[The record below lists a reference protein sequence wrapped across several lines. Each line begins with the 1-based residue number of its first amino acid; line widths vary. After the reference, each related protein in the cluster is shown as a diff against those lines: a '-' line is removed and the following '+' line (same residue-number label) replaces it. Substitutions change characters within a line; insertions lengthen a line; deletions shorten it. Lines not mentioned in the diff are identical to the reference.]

1 MTQGNLF
8 EWLLK
13 NISINSCFTKYIQDM
28 SGDAYRAIWKVFD
41 KERNLMKA
49 LLVAVNAKYIHSN
62 LGIYSIRAYGLAH
75 GIPASGLEIAEYTIN
90 QNQDEI
96 LADIYRRKPEWIGF
110 SCYIWNIREIMDL
123 AVELQ
128 KVLPEVPI
136 WLGGPEVSYHAVT
149 FVKDHPWLTGIMV
162 GEGEETFLELYR
174 AYERGGG
181 LADERGT
188 ELADVAG
195 IVYRVEREPSHTME
209 RNLSPN
215 IERELSQNEDSKKLM
230 SAENVLAGEPR
241 GSEII
246 QTAPRPKLPMDA
258 LTFPYEDMEG
268 LEHRIVYYETSRGCP
283 FGCSYCLSST
293 DRQVRLRSMELVE
306 QELQF
311 FLDHR
316 VPQVKFV
323 DRTFNCQREHTM
335 AIWNYI
341 YEHDNGVTNFH
352 FELSAELLTEEEI
365 ACVSRFR
372 PGLAQFEIG
381 VQSTNVDTM
390 KAINRVCDLQRL
402 RDRVA
407 RIYVGRNIHQ
417 HLDLIA
423 GLPYED
429 YASFRNSYN
438 EVHSMKP
445 DQLQLG
451 FLKLLQGSPLEG
463 KQEDYGIV
471 CQDRPPYEVLYTP
484 WLSYDDVLRLKQ
496 VEAMTEQY
504 YNSHQFEASRRY
516 MESLFPAPFDFY
528 QSLGAYYG
536 KMADLGA
543 HHSRI
548 QNYEILLEFLVSF
561 TDGDQEILSQ
571 LMTYDLYAR
580 ENLKTRP
587 GFARDEQDSDWRE
600 QERSWYQDTRHLEQ
614 YLPEYL
620 DYEWK
625 QTLRMTHLEKFEWNV
640 LRYLDEGTLIMEP
653 CVLLFDYQ
661 KRDRLSHQAWVVDVS
676 DSFY

>member
-1 MTQGNLF
+1 MLSYGIT
-8 EWLLK
+8 
-13 NISINSCFTKYIQDM
+13 I
-28 SGDAYRAIWKVFD
+28 AYMVFD
-41 KERNLMKA
+41 KERDSMKA

-75 GIPASGLEIAEYTIN
+75 GIQASCLEIAEYTIN
-90 QNQDEI
+90 QNPEEI
-96 LADIYRRKPEWIGF
+96 LADIYRRKPELIGF

-123 AVELQ
+123 AVELH
-128 KVLPEVPI
+128 KVMPELPI
-136 WLGGPEVSYHAVT
+136 WFGGPEVSYHAVT
-149 FVKDHPWLTGIMV
+149 FVQEHPWLTGIMV

-174 AYERGGG
+174 AYEC
-181 LADERGT
+181 GT
-188 ELADVAG
+188 ELEDVAG
-195 IVYRVEREPSHTME
+195 LVYRME
-209 RNLSPN
+209 RDLSKNADKNESPN
-215 IERELSQNEDSKKLM
+215 MERATVESICSPQ
-230 SAENVLAGEPR
+230 
-241 GSEII
+241 EII
-246 QTAPRPKLPMDA
+246 QTVSRPKLPMDA
-258 LTFPYEDMEG
+258 LVFPYEDMEG

-311 FLDHR
+311 FLDHQ

-352 FELSAELLTEEEI
+352 FELSADLLTDEEI
-365 ACVSRFR
+365 AYVSQFR
-372 PGLAQFEIG
+372 PGLLQFEIG

-390 KAINRVCDLQRL
+390 KAINRVCDLQHL

-438 EVHSMKP
+438 DVHSMKP

-451 FLKLLQGSPLEG
+451 FLKLLQGSPMEG
-463 KQEDYGIV
+463 KQEEYGIV

-504 YNSHQFEASRRY
+504 YNSQQFEASRRY
-516 MESLFPAPFDFY
+516 MESLFPTPFDFY
-528 QSLGAYYG
+528 QSLGTYYHE
-536 KMADLGA
+536 MVELGV
-543 HHSRI
+543 HRSRI
-548 QNYEILLEFLVSF
+548 QNYEILLDFLVTC
-561 TDGDQEILSQ
+561 TDGDRGILSQ

-580 ENLKTRP
+580 ENLKSRP
-587 GFARDEQDSDWRE
+587 GFARDDQDADWRKK
-600 QERSWYQDTRHLEQ
+600 ERGWYQDTRQLER

-620 DYEWK
+620 DYGWK
-625 QTLRMTHLEKFEWNV
+625 QTLRMTHLERFDLDV
-640 LRYLDEGTLIMEP
+640 LRYLDEGILVMKS
-653 CVLLFDYQ
+653 CVLLFDYR
-661 KRDRLSHQAWVVDVS
+661 KRDPLSHQARVVDVS
-676 DSFY
+676 GFWQGR

>member
-1 MTQGNLF
+1 
-8 EWLLK
+8 
-13 NISINSCFTKYIQDM
+13 
-28 SGDAYRAIWKVFD
+28 
-41 KERNLMKA
+41 MKA

-75 GIPASGLEIAEYTIN
+75 GIPASCLEIAEYTIN
-90 QNQDEI
+90 QNPEEI
-96 LADIYRRKPEWIGF
+96 LADIYRRKPELIGF

-123 AVELQ
+123 AVELH
-128 KVLPEVPI
+128 KVMPELPI
-136 WLGGPEVSYHAVT
+136 WFGGPEVSYHAVT
-149 FVKDHPWLTGIMV
+149 FVQEHPWLTGIMV

-174 AYERGGG
+174 AYEC
-181 LADERGT
+181 GT
-188 ELADVAG
+188 ELEDVAG
-195 IVYRVEREPSHTME
+195 LVYRME
-209 RNLSPN
+209 RDLSKNADKNESPN
-215 IERELSQNEDSKKLM
+215 MERATVESICSPQ
-230 SAENVLAGEPR
+230 
-241 GSEII
+241 EII
-246 QTAPRPKLPMDA
+246 QTVSRPKLPMDA
-258 LTFPYEDMEG
+258 LVFPYEDMEG

-311 FLDHR
+311 FLDHQ

-352 FELSAELLTEEEI
+352 FELSADLLTDEEI
-365 ACVSRFR
+365 AYVSQFR
-372 PGLAQFEIG
+372 PGLLQFEIG

-390 KAINRVCDLQRL
+390 KAINRVCDLQHL
-402 RDRVA
+402 GDRVA

-438 EVHSMKP
+438 DVHSMKP

-451 FLKLLQGSPLEG
+451 FLKLLQGSPMEG
-463 KQEDYGIV
+463 KQEEYGII

-504 YNSHQFEASRRY
+504 YNSQQFEASRRY
-516 MESLFPAPFDFY
+516 MESLFPTPFDFY
-528 QSLGAYYG
+528 QSLGTYYHE
-536 KMADLGA
+536 MAELGV
-543 HHSRI
+543 HRSRI
-548 QNYEILLEFLVSF
+548 QNYEILLDFLATC
-561 TDGDQEILSQ
+561 TDGDRGILSQ

-580 ENLKTRP
+580 ENLKSRP
-587 GFARDEQDSDWRE
+587 SFAHDDQDADWRE
-600 QERSWYQDTRHLEQ
+600 KERVWYQDTRQLER

-620 DYEWK
+620 DYGWK
-625 QTLRMTHLEKFEWNV
+625 QTLRMTHLERFDLDV
-640 LRYLDEGTLIMEP
+640 LRYLDEGTLVMKA

-661 KRDRLSHQAWVVDVS
+661 KRDPLSHQARVVDVS
-676 DSFY
+676 GFWQGR

>member
-1 MTQGNLF
+1 MLSYGIT
-8 EWLLK
+8 
-13 NISINSCFTKYIQDM
+13 I
-28 SGDAYRAIWKVFD
+28 AYMVFD
-41 KERNLMKA
+41 KERDSMKA

-75 GIPASGLEIAEYTIN
+75 GIQASCLEIAEYTIN
-90 QNQDEI
+90 QNPEEI
-96 LADIYRRKPEWIGF
+96 LADIYRRKPELIGF

-123 AVELQ
+123 AVELH
-128 KVLPEVPI
+128 KVMPELPI
-136 WLGGPEVSYHAVT
+136 WFGGPEVSYHAVT
-149 FVKDHPWLTGIMV
+149 FVQEHPWLTGIMV

-174 AYERGGG
+174 AYEC
-181 LADERGT
+181 GT
-188 ELADVAG
+188 ELEDVAG
-195 IVYRVEREPSHTME
+195 LVYRME
-209 RNLSPN
+209 RDLSKNADKNESPN
-215 IERELSQNEDSKKLM
+215 MERATVESICSPQ
-230 SAENVLAGEPR
+230 
-241 GSEII
+241 EII
-246 QTAPRPKLPMDA
+246 QTVSRPKLPMDV
-258 LTFPYEDMEG
+258 LVFPYEDMEG

-311 FLDHR
+311 FLDHQ

-352 FELSAELLTEEEI
+352 FELSADLLTDEEI
-365 ACVSRFR
+365 AYVSQFR
-372 PGLAQFEIG
+372 PGLLQFEIG

-390 KAINRVCDLQRL
+390 KAINRVCDLQHL

-438 EVHSMKP
+438 DVHSMKP

-451 FLKLLQGSPLEG
+451 FLKLLQGSPMEG
-463 KQEDYGIV
+463 KQEEYGIV

-504 YNSHQFEASRRY
+504 YNSQQFEASRRY
-516 MESLFPAPFDFY
+516 MESLFPTPFDFY
-528 QSLGAYYG
+528 QSLGTYYHE
-536 KMADLGA
+536 MADLGV
-543 HHSRI
+543 HRSRI
-548 QNYEILLEFLVSF
+548 QNYEILLDFLATC
-561 TDGDQEILSQ
+561 TDGDRGILSQ

-580 ENLKTRP
+580 ENLKSRP
-587 GFARDEQDSDWRE
+587 SFAHDDQDADWRE
-600 QERSWYQDTRHLEQ
+600 KERVWYQDTRQLER

-620 DYEWK
+620 DYGWK
-625 QTLRMTHLEKFEWNV
+625 QTLRMTHLERFDLDV
-640 LRYLDEGTLIMEP
+640 LRYLDEGILVMKS
-653 CVLLFDYQ
+653 CVLLFDYR
-661 KRDRLSHQAWVVDVS
+661 KRDPLSHQARVVDVS
-676 DSFY
+676 GFWQGR

>member
-1 MTQGNLF
+1 MLSYGIT
-8 EWLLK
+8 
-13 NISINSCFTKYIQDM
+13 I
-28 SGDAYRAIWKVFD
+28 AYMVFD
-41 KERNLMKA
+41 KERDSMKA

-75 GIPASGLEIAEYTIN
+75 GIQASCLEIAEYTIN
-90 QNQDEI
+90 QNPEEI
-96 LADIYRRKPEWIGF
+96 LADIYRRKPELIGF

-123 AVELQ
+123 AVELH
-128 KVLPEVPI
+128 KVMPELPI
-136 WLGGPEVSYHAVT
+136 WFGGPEVSYHAVT
-149 FVKDHPWLTGIMV
+149 FVQEHPWLTGIMV

-174 AYERGGG
+174 AYEC
-181 LADERGT
+181 GT
-188 ELADVAG
+188 ELEDVAG
-195 IVYRVEREPSHTME
+195 LVYRME
-209 RNLSPN
+209 RDLSKNADKNESPN
-215 IERELSQNEDSKKLM
+215 MERATVESICSPQ
-230 SAENVLAGEPR
+230 
-241 GSEII
+241 EII
-246 QTAPRPKLPMDA
+246 QTVSRPKLPMDA
-258 LTFPYEDMEG
+258 LVFPYEDMEG

-311 FLDHR
+311 FLDHQ

-352 FELSAELLTEEEI
+352 FELSADLLTDEEI
-365 ACVSRFR
+365 AYVSQFR
-372 PGLAQFEIG
+372 PGLLQFEIG

-390 KAINRVCDLQRL
+390 KAINRVCDLQHL
-402 RDRVA
+402 GDRVA

-438 EVHSMKP
+438 DVHSMKP

-451 FLKLLQGSPLEG
+451 FLKLLQGSPMEG
-463 KQEDYGIV
+463 KQEEYGII

-504 YNSHQFEASRRY
+504 YNSQQFEASRRY
-516 MESLFPAPFDFY
+516 MESLFPTPFDFY
-528 QSLGAYYG
+528 QSLGTYYHE
-536 KMADLGA
+536 MAELGV
-543 HHSRI
+543 HRSRI
-548 QNYEILLEFLVSF
+548 QNYEILLDFLATC
-561 TDGDQEILSQ
+561 TDGDRGILSQ

-580 ENLKTRP
+580 ENLKSRP
-587 GFARDEQDSDWRE
+587 SFAHDDQDADWRE
-600 QERSWYQDTRHLEQ
+600 KERVWYQDTRQLER

-620 DYEWK
+620 DYGWK
-625 QTLRMTHLEKFEWNV
+625 QTLRMTHLERFDLDV
-640 LRYLDEGTLIMEP
+640 LRYLDEGTLVMKA

-661 KRDRLSHQAWVVDVS
+661 KRDPLSHQARVVDVS
-676 DSFY
+676 GFWQGR

>member
-1 MTQGNLF
+1 M
-8 EWLLK
+8 
-13 NISINSCFTKYIQDM
+13 
-28 SGDAYRAIWKVFD
+28 VFD
-41 KERNLMKA
+41 KERDSMKA

-75 GIPASGLEIAEYTIN
+75 GIPASCLEIAEYTIN
-90 QNQDEI
+90 QNPEEI
-96 LADIYRRKPEWIGF
+96 LADIYRRKPELIGF

-123 AVELQ
+123 AVELH
-128 KVLPEVPI
+128 KVMPELPI
-136 WLGGPEVSYHAVT
+136 WFGGPEVSYHAVT
-149 FVKDHPWLTGIMV
+149 FVQEHPWLTGIMV

-174 AYERGGG
+174 AYEC
-181 LADERGT
+181 GT
-188 ELADVAG
+188 ELEDVAG
-195 IVYRVEREPSHTME
+195 LVYRME
-209 RNLSPN
+209 RDLSKNADKNESPN
-215 IERELSQNEDSKKLM
+215 MERATVESICSPQ
-230 SAENVLAGEPR
+230 
-241 GSEII
+241 EII
-246 QTAPRPKLPMDA
+246 QTVSRPKLPMDA
-258 LTFPYEDMEG
+258 LVFPYEDMEG

-311 FLDHR
+311 FLDHQ

-352 FELSAELLTEEEI
+352 FELSADLLTDEEI
-365 ACVSRFR
+365 AYVSQFR
-372 PGLAQFEIG
+372 PGLLQFEIG

-390 KAINRVCDLQRL
+390 KAINRVCDLQHL
-402 RDRVA
+402 GDRVA

-438 EVHSMKP
+438 DVHSMKP

-451 FLKLLQGSPLEG
+451 FLKLLQGSPMEG
-463 KQEDYGIV
+463 KQEEYGII

-504 YNSHQFEASRRY
+504 YNSQQFEASRRY
-516 MESLFPAPFDFY
+516 MESLFPTPFDFY
-528 QSLGAYYG
+528 QSLGTYYHE
-536 KMADLGA
+536 MAELGV
-543 HHSRI
+543 HRSRI
-548 QNYEILLEFLVSF
+548 QNYEILLDFLATC
-561 TDGDQEILSQ
+561 TDGDRGILSQ

-580 ENLKTRP
+580 ENLKSRP
-587 GFARDEQDSDWRE
+587 SFAHDDQDADWRE
-600 QERSWYQDTRHLEQ
+600 KERVWYQDTRQLER

-620 DYEWK
+620 DYGWK
-625 QTLRMTHLEKFEWNV
+625 QTLRMTHLERFDLDV
-640 LRYLDEGTLIMEP
+640 LRYLDEGTLVMKA

-661 KRDRLSHQAWVVDVS
+661 KRDPLSHQARVVDVS
-676 DSFY
+676 GFWQGR

>member
-1 MTQGNLF
+1 
-8 EWLLK
+8 
-13 NISINSCFTKYIQDM
+13 
-28 SGDAYRAIWKVFD
+28 
-41 KERNLMKA
+41 MKA

-75 GIPASGLEIAEYTIN
+75 GIQASALELVEYTIN
-90 QNQDEI
+90 QKLEEI
-96 LADIYRRKPEWIGF
+96 LADIYHRKPELIGF

-123 AVELQ
+123 AVELH
-128 KVLPEVPI
+128 KVLPEIPI
-136 WLGGPEVSYHAVT
+136 WFGGPEVSYHAVT
-149 FVKDHPWLTGIMV
+149 FVKEHLWLTGIMV

-174 AYERGGG
+174 AYQCRTG
-181 LADERGT
+181 
-188 ELADVAG
+188 LADVAG
-195 IVYRVEREPSHTME
+195 LVYREEKA
-209 RNLSPN
+209 LSEN
-215 IERELSQNEDSKKLM
+215 MDMGKAM
-230 SAENVLAGEPR
+230 SVKSIRSPQK
-241 GSEII
+241 II
-246 QTAPRPKLPMDA
+246 QTVPRPKLPMDA
-258 LTFPYEDMEG
+258 LVFPYEDMEG

-293 DRQVRLRSMELVE
+293 ERQVRLRSMDLVK

-311 FLDHR
+311 FLNR
-316 VPQVKFV
+316 QVPQVKFV
-323 DRTFNCQREHTM
+323 DRTFNCQREHTL

-352 FELSAELLTEEEI
+352 FELSADLLTDEEI

-372 PGLAQFEIG
+372 PGLVQFEIG
-381 VQSTNVDTM
+381 VQSTNADTM
-390 KAINRVCDLQRL
+390 KAINRVCDLQHL

-407 RIYVGRNIHQ
+407 RIHAGRNIHQ

-438 EVHSMKP
+438 DVHSMKP

-451 FLKLLQGSPLEG
+451 FLKLLQGSPMEG
-463 KQEDYGIV
+463 EQENYGIV

-496 VEAMTEQY
+496 VESMTERY
-504 YNSHQFEASRRY
+504 YNSQQFEASRRY
-516 MESLFPAPFDFY
+516 MESLFPTPFDFY

-536 KMADLGA
+536 KMADFGV
-543 HHSRI
+543 HCSRI
-548 QNYEILLEFLVSF
+548 QNYEILLEFLVTC
-561 TDGDQEILSQ
+561 TDGDRDILSQ

-580 ENLKTRP
+580 ENLKSRP
-587 GFARDEQDSDWRE
+587 GFARDVQDADWRKR
-600 QERSWYQDTRHLEQ
+600 ERSWYQDTGQMEQ

-620 DYEWK
+620 DYGWK
-625 QTLRMTHLEKFEWNV
+625 QTLRMTHLEQFGLDV
-640 LRYLDEGTLIMEP
+640 LRYLDEGILVMEP

-661 KRDRLSHQAWVVDVS
+661 KRDSLNHQARVVSVPAL
-676 DSFY
+676 

>member
-1 MTQGNLF
+1 MLSYGVTF
-8 EWLLK
+8 
-13 NISINSCFTKYIQDM
+13 
-28 SGDAYRAIWKVFD
+28 AYMVFD
-41 KERNLMKA
+41 QERDSMKA

-75 GIPASGLEIAEYTIN
+75 GIQASCLEIAEYTIN
-90 QNQDEI
+90 QNLEEI
-96 LADIYRRKPEWIGF
+96 LADIYRKKPELIGF

-123 AVELQ
+123 AMELH
-128 KVLPEVPI
+128 KVMPELPI
-136 WLGGPEVSYHAVT
+136 WFGGPEVSYHAVT
-149 FVKDHPWLTGIMV
+149 FVQEHPWLTGIMV

-174 AYERGGG
+174 AYERRIK
-181 LADERGT
+181 LE
-188 ELADVAG
+188 DVAG
-195 IVYRVEREPSHTME
+195 LVYRVEK
-209 RNLSPN
+209 
-215 IERELSQNEDSKKLM
+215 ELSGNTDK
-230 SAENVLAGEPR
+230 N
-241 GSEII
+241 EII
-246 QTAPRPKLPMDA
+246 QTVSRPKLPMDV
-258 LTFPYEDMEG
+258 LVFPYEDMEG

-311 FLDHR
+311 FLDHQ

-352 FELSAELLTEEEI
+352 FELSADLLTDEEI
-365 ACVSRFR
+365 AYVSQFR
-372 PGLAQFEIG
+372 PGLLQFEIG
-381 VQSTNVDTM
+381 VQSTNMDTM
-390 KAINRVCDLQRL
+390 KAINRVCDLQHL

-407 RIYVGRNIHQ
+407 RIHVGRNIHQ

-438 EVHSMKP
+438 DVHRMKP

-451 FLKLLQGSPLEG
+451 FLKLLQGSPMEG
-463 KQEDYGIV
+463 KQEEYGIV

-504 YNSHQFEASRRY
+504 YNSRQFEASRRY
-516 MESLFPAPFDFY
+516 MESLFPTPFDFY
-528 QSLGAYYG
+528 QSLGTYYHD
-536 KMADLGA
+536 MADLGV
-543 HHSRI
+543 HRSRI
-548 QNYEILLEFLVSF
+548 QNYEILLDFLVTC
-561 TDGDQEILSQ
+561 TDGDRTILSQ

-580 ENLKTRP
+580 ENLKSRP
-587 GFARDEQDSDWRE
+587 GFARDDQDPDWRE
-600 QERSWYQDTRHLEQ
+600 KERVWYQDTRQLER
-614 YLPEYL
+614 YLPGYL
-620 DYEWK
+620 DYGWK
-625 QTLRMTHLEKFEWNV
+625 QTLRMTHLERFDLDV
-640 LRYLDEGTLIMEP
+640 LRYLDEGTLVMKA

-661 KRDRLSHQAWVVDVS
+661 KRDPLSHQARVVDVS
-676 DSFY
+676 GFWQGR